1 MFGLL
6 DIPNFQFLG
15 WFSAMAQVSIS
26 KALMLVLVIVVS
38 SVAAMVSA
46 QDTQLAPA
54 PAPTM
59 DVGAAFSLPVSVA
72 VLGSSVLFTLLALL
86 KLWIFWTNLKLFGC
100 KEIEYF
106 EILIWSYVYGV
117 SRKLRFDCIHLILS
131 SFITYIILCDEL
143 SVMYVMSLLL
153 QKFMFLVHCLC

>member
-1 MFGLL
+1 MSGLGFGAESPLTWAYRHTNSQPSTHADDRL
-6 DIPNFQFLG
+6 PRPPTKVIQNSDYRTRPHFTSKFKLG
-15 WFSAMAQVSIS
+15 LGACAVAMAQVSIS

-72 VLGSSVLFTLLALL
+72 LLGSSVLFTLLALL
-86 KLWIFWTNLKLFGC
+86 KL
-100 KEIEYF
+100 
-106 EILIWSYVYGV
+106 
-117 SRKLRFDCIHLILS
+117 
-131 SFITYIILCDEL
+131 
-143 SVMYVMSLLL
+143 
-153 QKFMFLVHCLC
+153 